1 MESMQSIGSSDPRAG
16 NVTPST
22 STTGRAFWA
31 TVIGMAVMV
40 LIFVFAVIQAANEQ
54 SVLGWIL
61 AAIAFGWLALAVYA
75 LFLVRGTLRFGKSAV
90 RKLQSDLADA
100 QLRAPS
106 AGTSAAPATDSMRD
120 QKLAHSFQ
128 IVLVQN
134 KVLKEELEKGE
145 QSDPEVVNR
154 AIDTINFTA
163 KNGMGMVRSET
174 TVDGTVVD

>member
-1 MESMQSIGSSDPRAG
+1 MGAMQPIGTSDARVG
-16 NVTPST
+16 NAQTRSAA
-22 STTGRAFWA
+22 SGRAFWA

-40 LIFVFAVIQAANEQ
+40 LIFVFAVISAANEQ

-61 AAIAFGWLALAVYA
+61 AAIALGWLALAAYA
-75 LFLVRGTLRFGKSAV
+75 LFLVRGTLRFGKNAV
-90 RKLQSDLADA
+90 RKLQSDLEDA
-100 QLRAPS
+100 QMRAPS
-106 AGTSAAPATDSMRD
+106 SGTSTVPEADAMRD

-134 KVLKEELEKGE
+134 KVLKEELAKGD
-145 QSDPEVVNR
+145 QADQEVVDR

-163 KNGMGMVRSET
+163 KNGMGMVQSQD

>member
-1 MESMQSIGSSDPRAG
+1 MQPIGSSDPRAG
-16 NVTPST
+16 AASPST
-22 STTGRAFWA
+22 STSGRAFWA

-90 RKLQSDLADA
+90 RKLQSDLAEA
-100 QLRAPS
+100 QLKAPS
-106 AGTSAAPATDSMRD
+106 AGTSAAPRQDEMRD

-134 KVLKEELEKGE
+134 KVLKEELAKGE
-145 QSDPEVVNR
+145 KADPEVVDR

-163 KNGMGMVRSET
+163 KNGMGMVRSDQ